1 MKTLTKHL
9 VYMLCGAV
17 MLGINACTD
26 KEKEAGISLLL
37 TDMTRTYDLAQDTIR
52 FGGEEL
58 PGSLSIQLDPNQ
70 RFQHIDGF
78 GAAITGSTAYNLSL
92 MPAEKRK
99 AFLEETFS
107 PNRYGFSYV
116 RVSIGCSD
124 FSLSD
129 YTCCD
134 TKGIEHFALTTEET
148 KYVIPALKEILAI
161 NPELKVMGT
170 PWTAPKWMKVDD
182 LKSKRPHDAWT
193 GGHLNPA
200 YYQDYAAY
208 FVKWIQAFEQA
219 GIPIYSIT
227 PQNEPLNPGNSASML
242 MYWDEERDFVKTALG
257 PALKAARLDKVKV
270 YAFDHNYNYDN
281 KEYQQKYPLRIY
293 EDTEAS
299 AYFTGA
305 AYHNYG
311 GKREELSLIHE
322 AAPGKELVFS
332 EASIGEW
339 NNGRD
344 LSKSLLRD
352 MEDLAL
358 GTVNNWCVGAIVWNL
373 MLDSDQGPH
382 GGPGACAT
390 CYGAVDVDNKD
401 YATITRNSHYYAMA
415 HMGAVV
421 KPGAVRIG
429 VTTSPCDG
437 FSCAAFENTDGSH
450 ALVVANNHPDKRNV
464 AVSDGNICFH
474 YTVPANAVVSFRW

>member
-1 MKTLTKHL
+1 MKAFIKHWMYVL
-9 VYMLCGAV
+9 GCMMGMNSCIGGSEGAGV
-17 MLGINACTD
+17 
-26 KEKEAGISLLL
+26 SLLL
-37 TDMTRTYDLAQDTIR
+37 TDVTRMYDLTPDSIR

-58 PGSLSIQLDPNQ
+58 PDAISIRIDPSR

-78 GAAITGSTAYNLSL
+78 GAAVTGSTAYNLSL
-92 MPAEKRK
+92 MPSERRRQ
-99 AFLEETFS
+99 FLNETFS
-107 PNRYGFSYV
+107 PDKYGFGYV

-134 TKGIEHFALTTEET
+134 TMGIEHFALTVEET
-148 KYVIPALKEILAI
+148 KYVIPALKEILAV
-161 NPELKVMGT
+161 NPALKIMAT
-170 PWTAPKWMKVDD
+170 PWTAPRWMKVED
-182 LKSKRPHDAWT
+182 LKSRRPHNAWT

-200 YYQDYAAY
+200 HYQDYATY

-219 GIPIYSIT
+219 GIPIYSVT

-242 MYWDEERDFVKTALG
+242 MYWDEERDFVKKALG
-257 PALKAARLDKVKV
+257 PALKKAGLGRVKI

-281 KEYQQKYPLRIY
+281 KEDQKQYPLRIY
-293 EDTEAS
+293 EDAEAA
-299 AYFTGA
+299 AYLAGA

-311 GKREELSLIHE
+311 GYRSEKQKIHE
-322 AAPGKELVFS
+322 AVPDKELIFS

-339 NNGRD
+339 NDGRD

-352 MEDLAL
+352 VEDLAV

-373 MLDSDQGPH
+373 MLDNDQGPH
-382 GGPGACAT
+382 GGMGACAT

-401 YATITRNSHYYAMA
+401 YSVVTRNSHYYAMA

-429 VTTSPCDG
+429 VTVSANEG

-450 ALVVANNHPDKRNV
+450 ALVVVNNCPDKQNLTVNDEDRRF
-464 AVSDGNICFH
+464 C
-474 YTVPANAVVSFRW
+474 YTVPANAVASFKW